1 MWKDEGAFFRWAI
14 ASSGPTSWR
23 YLHINLGAHYLR
35 AGDLSLARDAF
46 MRAAELQPK
55 SARLASIAWY
65 NVGNAEDKLGNA
77 EQAAHAFRVA
87 LSFDPDNVYAR
98 AGLAEIERT
107 QGRAGRAAALLEEAL
122 ERLRAAGRVHP
133 DRGLL
138 HLRLGLA
145 YADLARR
152 DEAVRELTL
161 ARDLVR
167 HQGLRVAA
175 EEALRAL
182 SGQVREATKMP
193 SQGPQ

>member
-1 MWKDEGAFFRWAI
+1 MG
-14 ASSGPTSWR
+14 
-23 YLHINLGAHYLR
+23 
-35 AGDLSLARDAF
+35 AGDLSSARDAF

-55 SARLASIAWY
+55 SSRLASIAWY
-65 NVGNAEDKLGNA
+65 NLGNTEGKLGNA

-107 QGRAGRAAALLEEAL
+107 QGRAGRAAALLEKAF
-122 ERLRAAGRVHP
+122 ERMRAAGRVHP

-152 DEAVRELTL
+152 DEAVRELAL
-161 ARDLVR
+161 AGELVR
-167 HQGLRVAA
+167 QQVLRVAA

-182 SGQVREATKMP
+182 SGPVREAAKVP